1 MPRVNRVGALL
12 VHVQVF
18 FDVRPAGGSGGLLG
32 SLLRGLLEGDEM
44 DDD

>member
-1 MPRVNRVGALL
+1 VLL
-12 VHVQVF
+12 AVQVY